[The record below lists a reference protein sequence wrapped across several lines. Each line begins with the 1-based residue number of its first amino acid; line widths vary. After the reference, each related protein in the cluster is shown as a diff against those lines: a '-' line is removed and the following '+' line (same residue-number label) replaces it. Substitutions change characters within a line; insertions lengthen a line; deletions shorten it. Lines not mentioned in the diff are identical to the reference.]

1 MLNEIIT
8 ASIVTPAGTL
18 RISARSG
25 ILDGVIFD
33 DSSAERHIPDELS
46 SIAVQLDDY
55 FSGRRQ
61 TFDIDIEPDGT
72 AFQLAVWKIVMN
84 IPYGKTL
91 TYKEIAQQ
99 MGVKNG
105 ARAVGLAVGAN
116 PLLVVVP
123 CHRVIGSRGQL
134 SGYAGGIDRK
144 KWLLR
149 HEAANMRF
157 QLKA

>member
-1 MLNEIIT
+1 
-8 ASIVTPAGTL
+8 
-18 RISARSG
+18 
-25 ILDGVIFD
+25 
-33 DSSAERHIPDELS
+33 
-46 SIAVQLDDY
+46 
-55 FSGRRQ
+55 
-61 TFDIDIEPDGT
+61 
-72 AFQLAVWKIVMN
+72 MN